1 MHRLTHTKNSL
12 IFLFFLLLDRHVV
25 ENVCLCGSG
34 DMQMFMW
41 VLKKNGEGVRHIFR
55 EPESHTQ
62 ASIYSTLVV
71 K

>member
-1 MHRLTHTKNSL
+1 M
-12 IFLFFLLLDRHVV
+12 HVV

-41 VLKKNGEGVRHIFR
+41 VLKKKNGEGVRHVFR

-62 ASIYSTLVV
+62 ASIYSILVV